1 MVRSKGIELTNDVGL
16 KWRLACAAKS
26 ALGEPLKNAE
36 GYPSFHI
43 VDPEVA
49 CMVLEI
55 NGSGAW
61 LHRASVERAEALR
74 AFLLAHEPVPDCS
87 FTLLS
92 DATLGPST
100 EGLRGGKGFSER
112 KYPSGEL
119 ETVDGALAYFRDHP
133 NDVSAS
139 LLLTA
144 QIAGPAAKRRK
155 DLDKDL
161 ELALSFELAAFD
173 RMEAGWLSDVGKQGY
188 CDRVQKLLSLS
199 WAPEKRKEIQPQ
211 LRFCKK

>member
-1 MVRSKGIELTNDVGL
+1 MVKSKGIELTNDVGI

-61 LHRASVERAEALR
+61 LHRASVERAEALNEL
-74 AFLLAHEPVPDCS
+74 LLAVTPVPDCS
-87 FTLLS
+87 FTLLP
-92 DATLGPST
+92 DAAIGPST

-119 ETVDGALAYFRDHP
+119 ETVAGALAYFRDYP
-133 NDVSAS
+133 NDTSAAM
-139 LLLTA
+139 LLSA
-144 QIAGPAAKRRK
+144 QIAEPAAKRRK

-173 RMEAGWLSDVGKQGY
+173 RMEVSWLSDVGKQGY

-199 WAPEKRKEIQPQ
+199 WTAEKRKALQRQ
-211 LRFCKK
+211 RRFCQK